1 VRHRRL
7 PLISHLFPECFAAHG
22 PANWP
27 TARARSAGF
36 LGCEGGA
43 GYGTCVTEDT
53 ASRRLRVAV
62 IFGGRSAEHEISL
75 LSARFVLES
84 LDPER
89 YEPVLIGIDKSGRW
103 LLQEQAL
110 LLQGARDPRLVALD
124 VKQPSVVLPPHPGSE
139 LVRTGGA
146 ATASTALDGVTASA
160 AGMGIDVAFPV
171 LHGPMGEDGTVQG
184 LLELAGVPYVGSGVL
199 GSAVGMDK
207 DVMKRL
213 LGAAGLPIVPWV
225 TLRRPRFASDRASVL
240 EQCMALGLPL
250 FVKPA
255 NLGSSVGVT
264 RVKEAARLADAI
276 EYAFEFDD
284 KVVVE
289 AGLASPREIECAV
302 LGGEPPFASVPG
314 EIVVDHADGFYSYR
328 AKYIDESGAVTRI
341 PADLTD
347 TESAEAQRLALATF
361 AVLEGEG
368 LARVD
373 LFFDAERRFWV
384 NEINTL
390 PGFTA
395 ISMFPK
401 LMQAS
406 GVAPRELVTRLI
418 EDARTR
424 AEQRKK
430 RRTLA

>member
-1 VRHRRL
+1 
-7 PLISHLFPECFAAHG
+7 
-22 PANWP
+22 
-27 TARARSAGF
+27 
-36 LGCEGGA
+36 
-43 GYGTCVTEDT
+43 VTEDS

-124 VKQPSVVLPPHPGSE
+124 AKQPSVVLPPHPGSE
-139 LVRTGGA
+139 LVTTAG
-146 ATASTALDGVTASA
+146 ATAGNTLDRGTAG
-160 AGMGIDVAFPV
+160 GMGIDVAFPV

-213 LGAAGLPIVPWV
+213 LGAAGLPLVPWV
-225 TLRRPRFASDRASVL
+225 TLRRPQWARERARVL
-240 EQCMALGLPL
+240 EQCTALGLPL

-264 RVKEAARLADAI
+264 RVKDAARLTEAI

-284 KVVVE
+284 KIVVE

-302 LGGEPPFASVPG
+302 LGGDPPFASVPG
-314 EIVVDHADGFYSYR
+314 EIVVDHPDGFYSYR

-424 AEQRKK
+424 AAQRKK